1 MNAASEPLLPITD
14 IAEKIGL
21 GAGDLD
27 LYGRY
32 TAKISLDC
40 LPPPDAAPKGKL
52 ILVTG
57 ITPTSAGE
65 GKTVT
70 TIGLAQALNKL
81 GKHAVAT
88 LREPSLGPVFG
99 IKGGAT
105 GGGKSQVLPAEKI
118 NLHFNGDK
126 HAVAAAHNLLA
137 AMLDAHIYHGN
148 ELKID
153 PGQIF
158 WPRTVDMNDRALR
171 NVQVA
176 RGGKINGTPRDTRFV
191 ITAAS
196 EIMAILA
203 LSTSQ
208 ADCERRLG
216 AITVAMNAQGEP
228 VTAAQLQAQGAMMVL
243 LQEALKPNLVQ
254 TTEHVPALVHAG
266 PFANIAHGTSS
277 IIAQRIALQRAEYVV
292 NEAGFAADLGAE
304 KYLDIVMPISGIKP
318 SVAVLVA
325 TIRALQRHD
334 PDSAKPSLG
343 PGLANLAKH
352 VENLRKY
359 SLPVVV
365 ALNAFPDD
373 SDDAV
378 GQVRNFCAGLN
389 VPCERSAVFTE
400 GGAGA
405 VKLAEMVAAL
415 ADRSQLGSIAPLYAD
430 DLDLADK
437 IHRVATDIY
446 GARDIVIGDA
456 AKAKLKL
463 FTELGFGHLPVC
475 IAKTQN
481 SLSDDSK
488 KLGAPKDWT
497 FTASDAHLSSG
508 AGFVVVIAGNM
519 LLMPGL
525 PKTPQAIKIHLT
537 ADGKIVGMN

>member
-1 MNAASEPLLPITD
+1 MNLTSETLLPITA
-14 IAEKIGL
+14 IAKQIGL
-21 GAGDLD
+21 TDDDLE

-32 TAKISLDC
+32 SAKISLDC
-40 LPPPDAAPKGKL
+40 LPPPEATAKGRL

-70 TIGLAQALNKL
+70 TIGLAQALQRL
-81 GKHAVAT
+81 GKNAVAT

-126 HAVAAAHNLLA
+126 HAIAAAHNLLA
-137 AMLDAHIYHGN
+137 AMLDAHLYHGN

-153 PGQIF
+153 PKQIF

-176 RGGKINGTPRDTRFV
+176 RGGKINGTPRDSRFV

-203 LSTSQ
+203 LSQSQ
-208 ADCERRLG
+208 SDCERRLG
-216 AITVAMNAQGEP
+216 AITVAMTRQGDP

-243 LQEALKPNLVQ
+243 LQDALKPNLVQ
-254 TTEHVPALVHAG
+254 TTEHVPALIHAG

-277 IIAQRIALQRAEYVV
+277 VIAQRIALERADYVV

-304 KYLDIVMPISGIKP
+304 KYLDIVMPIAGIKP
-318 SVAVLVA
+318 AAAVLVA
-325 TIRALQRHD
+325 TLRALLRHD
-334 PDSAKPSLG
+334 PNPAKPNLE

-359 SLPVVV
+359 SLPIVV

-373 SDDAV
+373 TADDV
-378 GQVRNFCAGLN
+378 NRVRNFCAALQ
-389 VPCERSAVFTE
+389 VPCERSAVFAE

-405 VKLAEMVAAL
+405 LELAETVAAL
-415 ADRSQLGSIAPLYAD
+415 ADQSELDRVAPLYRNQITF
-430 DLDLADK
+430 ADK
-437 IHRVATDIY
+437 IRRVATAIY
-446 GARDIVIGDA
+446 GARDIEIRA
-456 AKAKLKL
+456 AATAKLKL
-463 FTELGFGHLPVC
+463 FADRGFSQLPIC

-488 KLGAPKDWT
+488 KLGAPSNWT
-497 FTASDAHLSSG
+497 FTVTDAHLASG

-525 PKTPQAIKIHLT
+525 PKTPQAVKMHLS
-537 ADGKIVGMN
+537 AAGSIQGMG